1 SRAVAMETH
10 GAAKWM
16 IGGGGSPS
24 SYPDSTPDG
33 SAISP
38 TSPTSADV
46 ASSPPQQQ
54 QQQQQQQQHL
64 LVSASPREAKAAITN
79 LAYQCPLS
87 SVAAAATGTS
97 SSSAA
102 STPAPCRGDKIGICL
117 IINSLG
123 RPSSDERFYKFFFT
137 HNAFFDALIVGLCDD
152 VVQTLSMDP
161 QVTRIDP
168 LETVLKALRSVQ
180 QKISQLFHCPLLHNP
195 AWLSVRRQPSLN
207 RIFASSDVML
217 SDDNLPDEIHY
228 QHPDRLAANQP
239 HQNHHQCSASSSSS
253 SDSTSDLDHSPPNS
267 DYSATALA
275 AAAAVA
281 NLQTAA
287 TITTTSSSIPF
298 AALQGTTDRSIL
310 DSPGGLKE
318 QLRFF
323 LDHDVCDEPI
333 SESVLVIADCDRFT
347 VTVKSL
353 SADST
358 VVRDLG
364 AVVPA
369 YSVHSML
376 EDSCRHLDLGAPPA
390 ACLAHIESC
399 LQRIERLGRA
409 LAAVLRCCPPMDRD
423 QLAACLHTHP
433 NDLPLLASIALSQC
447 RYVTPL

>member
-1 SRAVAMETH
+1 METH

-16 IGGGGSPS
+16 IGGGG
-24 SYPDSTPDG
+24 T
-33 SAISP
+33 
-38 TSPTSADV
+38 
-46 ASSPPQQQ
+46 
-54 QQQQQQQQHL
+54 
-64 LVSASPREAKAAITN
+64 
-79 LAYQCPLS
+79 
-87 SVAAAATGTS
+87 AAATGTS

-207 RIFASSDVML
+207 RIFASSCLRPAMASINSAKHNFFVSSLVTAALTHHLAWLETAAPADRRHTGCIHADKSRAYCAQWMQLCQLYSVLGYPRRVSRTVLVGSNRNLLGLLLHLVSYFLRCSDVML

-287 TITTTSSSIPF
+287 TVTTTSSSSK
-298 AALQGTTDRSIL
+298 AAPSPSSDYCSDCEQHQHCLLQMGSN
-310 DSPGGLKE
+310 
-318 QLRFF
+318 
-323 LDHDVCDEPI
+323 
-333 SESVLVIADCDRFT
+333 
-347 VTVKSL
+347 
-353 SADST
+353 ST
-358 VVRDLG
+358 
-364 AVVPA
+364 AV
-369 YSVHSML
+369 SN
-376 EDSCRHLDLGAPPA
+376 
-390 ACLAHIESC
+390 
-399 LQRIERLGRA
+399 Q
-409 LAAVLRCCPPMDRD
+409 
-423 QLAACLHTHP
+423 
-433 NDLPLLASIALSQC
+433 PLLQLN
-447 RYVTPL
+447 